1 MLSNRKSR
9 ERGAALVESLILAS
23 TLVVGLL
30 ALIYFRDLY
39 ITQLRVQRLARASA
53 VAHSMAAC
61 MANSPELWLDL
72 DLDVYQSNTPLQ
84 EQMPAAGS
92 ARSRARP
99 VNPAQARRAR
109 RFVESSGTGTSSG
122 EGFLNPVT
130 TTDVSGS
137 VGASSADT
145 VFQGDGQ
152 ALSFVGCGD
161 AVKQERYPDLVDK
174 LTEELTALFGEAF
187 AP

>member
-1 MLSNRKSR
+1 MSDTHKTG
-9 ERGAALVESLILAS
+9 ERGAALVESLILSSA
-23 TLVVGLL
+23 LALGLL

-39 ITQLRVQRLARASA
+39 ITQLRVMRLARASA
-53 VAHSMAAC
+53 IAHSMAAC
-61 MANSPELWLDL
+61 TANSPELWLDL
-72 DLDVYQSNTPLQ
+72 DLDTYQSNTPLQ
-84 EQMPAAGS
+84 DQMPATGS

-99 VNPAQARRAR
+99 VNSAQARRAR
-109 RFVESSGTGTSSG
+109 RFVEQSGAGTSSG

-137 VGASSADT
+137 VGASSVDT

-161 AVKQERYPDLVDK
+161 AVKQERYPDLISKVA
-174 LTEELTALFGEAF
+174 EEFTALFGEAF